1 LETGSRVDVYLF
13 YSFDL
18 VESSRLKAQK
28 FAQFNWVELFQY
40 FHGVCRRLMAA
51 RGVEHAVVWK
61 YLGDEILFYQRIGD
75 ALEVEQTIRAI
86 DRTLSA
92 LTQELAASEKYGA
105 AAEYISFRAIAWL
118 APVLSTSHD
127 ITAKM
132 AKLMAQ
138 LQDLK
143 LVPEDQMIHDR
154 ENHIVD
160 FLGPKTDA
168 GFQLAAAARPER
180 ITISAEI
187 ADFLRGSDRP
197 VLDAIIDAGA

>member
-1 LETGSRVDVYLF
+1 METGSRVDVYLF

-28 FAQFNWVELFQY
+28 FAQFNWVELFQH
-40 FHGVCRRLMAA
+40 FHSSCRKLIAS

-61 YLGDEILFYQRIGD
+61 YLGDEILFYQRVGN

-92 LTQELAASEKYGA
+92 LTQELNESEKYSA

-118 APVLSTSHD
+118 APVLSISHGV
-127 ITAKM
+127 TAKM
-132 AKLMAQ
+132 AQLMAQ
-138 LQDLK
+138 LEDLK

-168 GFQLAAAARPER
+168 GFQLAASARPER

-197 VLDAIIDAGA
+197 LLDAIIEAGA